1 MEFLSD
7 YIGGDI
13 SDEDLDS
20 DVFQVSYSET
30 KGGSDEKDYKS
41 IEDFINQKLKLG
53 GDSEKSED
61 KSEIGVELGSE
72 ITTLEEEVILGAFED
87 IDETIETIEGAF
99 ESDNDAETEI
109 KSELEDLLKKL
120 D

>member
-13 SDEDLDS
+13 SDDDLDN
-20 DVFQVSYSET
+20 DVFQVSYSST
-30 KGGSDEKDYKS
+30 KEGSDEKDYKS

-53 GDSEKSED
+53 GDSEKPED
-61 KSEIGVELGSE
+61 KAEIGVDLGSE
-72 ITTLEEEVILGAFED
+72 ITTLEEGVILGAFED
-87 IDETIETIEGAF
+87 SDETIETIEGAF
-99 ESDNDAETEI
+99 ESDNETEI

>member
-13 SDEDLDS
+13 SDDEIDNDL
-20 DVFQVSYSET
+20 FQVSYSST
-30 KGGSDEKDYKS
+30 KTGSDEKDYKS

-53 GDSEKSED
+53 GDPEKTED
-61 KSEIGVELGSE
+61 KSEIGVDLGSE
-72 ITTLEEEVILGAFED
+72 ISALEEEVILGAFED
-87 IDETIETIEGAF
+87 RDEIDETIEGAF
-99 ESDNDAETEI
+99 ESDNDTETEI